1 MVNKKT
7 SKALAS
13 KGFTIIEI
21 LIVVAIIGILA
32 VGGTIKRKESLQ
44 RKQTEMEA
52 LKIKQM
58 VELARDHALT
68 GEVITVSGHEFVPHY
83 FQFEIDKDTKEYKI
97 NALGA
102 DLISLKELESGEISI
117 DNIGVDENATI
128 NYKVPYADCT
138 FVPLA
143 SSTITICGGD
153 GNCAYNPS
161 NSLNYTIRIND
172 EQINGNDVAGR
183 GSVTIE

>member
-7 SKALAS
+7 SKAFAS

-21 LIVVAIIGILA
+21 LVVVSIIGILA
-32 VGGTIKRKESLQ
+32 VGGIIKRKESLQ
-44 RKQTEMEA
+44 RERTEIET

-58 VELARDHALT
+58 IELARDYALT
-68 GEVITVSGHEFVPHY
+68 GEVITAGGNEFVPNY
-83 FQFEIDKDTKEYKI
+83 FQFEINKNTKKYKI
-97 NALGA
+97 DARGA
-102 DLISLKELESGEISI
+102 SFEFLKNLENGEISI
-117 DNIGVDENATI
+117 DSIEVDNSAI
-128 NYKVPYADCT
+128 VRYKVPYADCT

-161 NSLNYTIRIND
+161 NSLNYTIKIKD
-172 EQINGNDVAGR
+172 DDTAGR

>member
-21 LIVVAIIGILA
+21 LIVVAIIGILV

-58 VELARDHALT
+58 VELARDYALT
-68 GEVITVSGHEFVPHY
+68 GEVITVSGHEFVPNY

-102 DLISLKELESGEISI
+102 DLISLKNLENGEISI
-117 DNIGVDENATI
+117 DSIEVDNSAI
-128 NYKVPYADCT
+128 VRYKVPYADCT
-138 FVPLA
+138 FVPPA
-143 SSTITICGGD
+143 SSTITICGSN
-153 GNCAYNPS
+153 NCLND
-161 NSLNYTIRIND
+161 SLNYTIRIND

>member
-58 VELARDHALT
+58 VELARDYALT
-68 GEVITVSGHEFVPHY
+68 GEVITTVDGRELVPNY
-83 FQFEIDKDTKEYKI
+83 FQFEINAIAKEYKI
-97 NALGA
+97 DARGA
-102 DLISLKELESGEISI
+102 SFEFLKNLENGEISI
-117 DNIGVDENATI
+117 DSIEVDNSAI
-128 NYKVPYADCT
+128 VRYKVPYADCT

-172 EQINGNDVAGR
+172 DDTAGR